1 MPQITET
8 FQFNQVNPE
17 QVYQDGVASL
27 KELGAQELTENNNG
41 SSKEIVGVVPSMWGW
56 GGMQIKFQVFQENN
70 VTKANLS
77 GFIAQL
83 STSPLT
89 DVMDKFL
96 DKLRKK
102 LFTSSNYSFQYEK
115 TTKFLPKMNFSQS
128 DTRIFTIIVVI
139 ILITTVVGLIFGRT
153 VGSLA
158 SGIAIIAGYYYG
170 RKYLSSKKQ

>member
-8 FQFNQVNPE
+8 FKFDQVNPE

-41 SSKEIVGVVPSMWGW
+41 SSKEIAGVVPSVWGW

-102 LFTSSNYSFQYEK
+102 LFTSSNYTFQYENV
-115 TTKFLPKMNFSQS
+115 TKFLPKMNFSSS
-128 DTRIFTIIVVI
+128 DLKIFGIIIVVV
-139 ILITTVVGLIFGRT
+139 LVTSVLGLLLGRG
-153 VGSLA
+153 VGSLL
-158 SGIAIIAGYYYG
+158 SGVAIIAGYYYG
-170 RKYLSSKKQ
+170 RKYVSSKKQ